1 MSWGWAVAFTL
12 SAVLNLVV
20 AYNFSEAFWVSY
32 KLFGG
37 IGLTVL
43 YTAIMLIY
51 LGRSGHLKALSDAE
65 RKHDQEP
72 KL

>member
-1 MSWGWAVAFTL
+1 LSWGWAVAFTL